1 MNNSSAFEKE
11 NSKMFQNKE
20 NFRAIA
26 LWSVL
31 CYNLSINNY
40 LGENMNSII
49 ESVNSSRRLKIF
61 MTYCVMTYLTF
72 GLLLSLIKTYVPFFA
87 GGLGALI
94 YALLSLFVKAPLV
107 YGMVRGIATKNY
119 NFSTVLGAF
128 GEVKNYG
135 IYGAYVVIN
144 IAYEV
149 IYVLI
154 EKLAMGSDVIATV
167 GSILSII
174 FIVVRLWVN
183 FFLVTLYFEGIDKE
197 GRPLLVESLKK
208 TSKALGR
215 VPLKVLGAEML
226 LFVSN
231 FLSLYISSLFVSVLP
246 SHSVV
251 TLIFTSLHEILF
263 GAVIIIWPVYYLYYK
278 QIVLEE

>member
-1 MNNSSAFEKE
+1 
-11 NSKMFQNKE
+11 
-20 NFRAIA
+20 
-26 LWSVL
+26 
-31 CYNLSINNY
+31 
-40 LGENMNSII
+40 MNSII

-72 GLLLSLIKTYVPFFA
+72 GLLLSLMKTYVPFFS
-87 GGLGALI
+87 GGIGALV
-94 YALLSLFVKAPLV
+94 YALVALFVKAPLI

-119 NFSTVLGAF
+119 NFSSALSAF

-135 IYGAYVVIN
+135 VYGAYVVIN

-149 IYVLI
+149 IYVLA
-154 EKLAMGSDVIATV
+154 ESLAMGEGVIATV

-174 FIVVRLWVN
+174 FIVARLLIN
-183 FFLVTLYFEGIDKE
+183 FFLVAMYFESIAVD
-197 GRPLLVESLKK
+197 GRLSIGNTVKK

-226 LFVSN
+226 LVVAN